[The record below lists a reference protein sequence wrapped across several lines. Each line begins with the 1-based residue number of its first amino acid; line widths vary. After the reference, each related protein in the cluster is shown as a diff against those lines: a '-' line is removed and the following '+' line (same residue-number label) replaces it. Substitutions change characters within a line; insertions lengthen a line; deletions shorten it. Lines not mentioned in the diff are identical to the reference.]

1 MGQVTAKDV
10 KTTAKS
16 KTKAKG
22 KAKGKAKKE
31 EYKGQDENT
40 RVFSICSSTGDL
52 NSKLLS

>member
-16 KTKAKG
+16 KTKAK
-22 KAKGKAKKE
+22 AKKE

-40 RVFSICSSTGDL
+40 RVFNLKWHHTSEARGRPTE
-52 NSKLLS
+52 